1 MPIFNVVGE
10 WDSID
15 EQFLRPGRQCF
26 RCGAV
31 IADDVLVYVLGLPY
45 SSEKRSDAQIWL
57 HIDCALHMGG
67 ALIQDVMDARNLLL
81 QRHEKDV

>member
-31 IADDVLVYVLGLPY
+31 LADDVLVYVLGFPY
-45 SSEKRSDAQIWL
+45 SAERRSDAQIWL
-57 HIDCALHMGG
+57 HQDCALNLSA
-67 ALIQDVMDARNLLL
+67 ALAQDVLQARNLLL
-81 QRHEKDV
+81 QKT